1 MKSSISIETVPAH
14 KVEPAD
20 VMLGVQAMEVLNRH
34 YPDHEWYV
42 GVDSEGGMMLILAL
56 NISTR
61 WGYRLKL
68 SRVYQDPGLKCVML
82 GGGEILERAAAAR
95 ARLQAGWTPKLIEG
109 VRKQDQP
116 LPGGIII

>member
-1 MKSSISIETVPAH
+1 MKSGISIETVPAH
-14 KVEPAD
+14 KAEPAD
-20 VMLGVQAMEVLNRH
+20 VMLSVHAMEVLNRH
-34 YPDHEWYV
+34 YPQHQWYV
-42 GVDSEGGMMLILAL
+42 GVDSEGGMVLSFAL

-68 SRVYQDPGLKCVML
+68 SRVYQDPDLKCVMR
-82 GGGEILERAAAAR
+82 GGGEILERAAATR
-95 ARLQAGWTPKLIEG
+95 ARLQAGWIPKLIEG